1 VSQGATN
8 APRAA
13 TELMKAMPTAAD
25 GPVRKFGARVQN
37 TGEHEYTPIAES
49 VRHTIFPT
57 GLSTNAAAAMPM
69 AANAI
74 AAIKWY
80 FRSIARSDL
89 RPHQIIAAA
98 PKAGGMIA
106 TSPVCMLVRPNSLMI
121 SGRKKP
127 TPIVIEARQ

>member
-1 VSQGATN
+1 MRPMSQGATN

-25 GPVRKFGARVQN
+25 GPVRKFGASVQN
-37 TGEHEYTPIAES
+37 TGDDAYTPIAES
-49 VRHTIFPT
+49 VKHAILRT
-57 GLSTNAAAAMPM
+57 GWLTNAAAAMPI

-74 AAIKWY
+74 TANRWY

-98 PKAGGMIA
+98 PEAGRR
-106 TSPVCMLVRPNSLMI
+106 TPTRP
-121 SGRKKP
+121 RWR
-127 TPIVIEARQ
+127 V